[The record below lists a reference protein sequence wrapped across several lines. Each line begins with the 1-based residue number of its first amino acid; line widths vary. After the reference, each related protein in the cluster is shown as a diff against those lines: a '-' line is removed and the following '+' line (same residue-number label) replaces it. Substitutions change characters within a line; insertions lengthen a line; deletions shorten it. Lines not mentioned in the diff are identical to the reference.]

1 MRFEGLD
8 LNLLAALE
16 VLLECRSTTET
27 ARRLNLSQPTIS
39 AGLGRLREYFED
51 DLLMNV
57 GREMVPTALGEELAP
72 AVTELLNVAR
82 FRIIQGEGF
91 DPATSRRCFKLL
103 ASDYVFDVL
112 LASALARAAKIA
124 PGLQFEIALTG
135 PTGGRL
141 FQKGDIDLMITVPQ
155 YIAEEH
161 PTELLFDDVDSVIC
175 WSQGR
180 FGDGIDEEGFREAD
194 FAKAVFGEERRPATI
209 DLHFGKSN
217 LDLRTVIEVPSFSA
231 LPGAVIGTDRIA
243 LMHRR
248 HAEFFRSRYDIACH
262 HLPVPGPG
270 ISEVAQWHQL
280 RSKDGGI
287 AWLLGLLREQV
298 GVLVPMA
305 KKHSPKSR

>member
-39 AGLGRLREYFED
+39 AALGRLRDYFED

-91 DPATSRRCFKLL
+91 DPASSHRCFKIL

-112 LASALARAAKIA
+112 LASALAKAARIA
-124 PGLQFEIALTG
+124 PDLRFEISLTG

-141 FQKGDIDLMITVPQ
+141 FQKGEIDLMITVPQ
-155 YIAEEH
+155 YLAPDH
-161 PTELLFDDVDSVIC
+161 PSEILFEDVDSVVC
-175 WSQGR
+175 WSEGR
-180 FGDGIDEEGFREAD
+180 FRDTIDEKGFLEAD
-194 FAKAVFGEERRPATI
+194 FAKAVFGEERRPATV
-209 DLHFGKSN
+209 DLYFRERN
-217 LDLRTVIEVPSFSA
+217 FDLKTAIEVPSFSA

-248 HAEFFRSRYDIACH
+248 HAKFCQRRYPLSCH
-262 HLPVPGPG
+262 PLPVPGPG
-270 ISEVAQWHQL
+270 ISEFAQWHQL
-280 RSKDGGI
+280 RRNDGGI
-287 AWLLGLLREQV
+287 AWLLGLLREEAAE
-298 GVLVPMA
+298 MSEA
-305 KKHSPKSR
+305 DR